1 LSVYSQI
8 CKQNAQVILQN
19 LCISSKVNL
28 QNFQYIAEPDKGISD
43 LAEKIDE
50 LSMKMY
56 SISEE
61 LANSKRNEIIRCV
74 ADQSDKDRHH
84 VHICILNP
92 INDYLVVG
100 LNH

>member
-1 LSVYSQI
+1 MDKDTLDYILSRME
-8 CKQNAQVILQN
+8 KQ
-19 LCISSKVNL
+19 
-28 QNFQYIAEPDKGISD
+28 DKGISD

-61 LANSKRNEIIRCV
+61 LANSKRNGIIRCV

-100 LNH
+100 